1 MVFNVDRIL
10 LRFRTVRGL
19 VATNLFLMAVL
30 ASGAAQAQTASAA
43 RQAFDQAR
51 AAQLQNDFAQAADL
65 FELADRLAQSP
76 EALRSAIRM
85 HIAAG
90 NRARAANLG
99 EQAQARYPD
108 DAATTAVA
116 NEAMSAASGLGR
128 VRIRCATPCTVELDG
143 RAVSQDRPL
152 HSIYVEPGERRI
164 RVTDADASEEMSVS
178 VSAGETVEREADP
191 QPAAVEDPVIEAEP
205 EVGEPEARPPRAVE
219 QSSGLPVWV
228 PLAVVGAAAVAGG
241 ILVWSG
247 LDTLSARD
255 DYVANPTEQG
265 YNDGVG
271 LETRTNILIGV
282 TAGLGAAAAVLAIFT
297 DWDGSEVEV
306 AAGPGVVAVR
316 GTF

>member
-128 VRIRCATPCTVELDG
+128 VRIR
-143 RAVSQDRPL
+143 
-152 HSIYVEPGERRI
+152 
-164 RVTDADASEEMSVS
+164 
-178 VSAGETVEREADP
+178 
-191 QPAAVEDPVIEAEP
+191 
-205 EVGEPEARPPRAVE
+205 
-219 QSSGLPVWV
+219 
-228 PLAVVGAAAVAGG
+228 
-241 ILVWSG
+241 
-247 LDTLSARD
+247 
-255 DYVANPTEQG
+255 
-265 YNDGVG
+265 
-271 LETRTNILIGV
+271 
-282 TAGLGAAAAVLAIFT
+282 
-297 DWDGSEVEV
+297 
-306 AAGPGVVAVR
+306 
-316 GTF
+316 